1 MEPKRTN
8 HRLPTWDY
16 TQSGMYYVTIC
27 VAERKHALGHIIYD
41 DNKLDCPASFIPSK
55 IGTVCIEAGESLSE
69 RFDDVRLEK
78 LTLMPDHIHM
88 LASIDANGS
97 TALGD
102 FVFAFKRF
110 VTRKARA
117 VGFNDRLWQKNYYD
131 HVVRDNE
138 DVLRI
143 MEYMENNPIRWAHQR
158 RENNI

>member
-1 MEPKRTN
+1 MESKQTI

-16 TQSGMYYVTIC
+16 TRSGMYYVTIC
-27 VAERKHALGHIIYD
+27 VSERKHALGHIVYD
-41 DNKLDCPASFIPSK
+41 ENKLDHPASFVPSK
-55 IGTVCIEAGESLSE
+55 IGTACIEAGKSLGE

-88 LASIDANGS
+88 LANIDANGS

-102 FVFAFKRF
+102 VVFAFKRF

-117 VGFNDRLWQKNYYD
+117 AGFNGRLWQKNYYD

-158 RENNI
+158 QENNI